1 MVIGF
6 GQGPSESDD
15 DVDVCYLV
23 LRSDEVLRI
32 ERRHIR
38 REKIGQRSIVELTLD
53 FRKTHQTG
61 GKVLKTRIKYL
72 LSDANPNYS
81 LISRYQAIF
90 LLSKWI
96 GAVA

>member
-1 MVIGF
+1 MMLMYAISF
-6 GQGPSESDD
+6 L
-15 DVDVCYLV
+15 CL

-72 LSDANPNYS
+72 FSDANPNYS

-96 GAVA
+96 GTVA